1 MKDESFTAMEKS
13 EFRTIDEY
21 LALQTDQARVTLE
34 SLRQIIR
41 KAAPEAIE
49 VISYQ
54 MPAFKFH
61 GMLVYFAAFKNHC
74 SLFVSP
80 AVILAFK
87 DRLTDYEL
95 SKGTIQ
101 FPIDQP
107 MPENLVQ
114 EIVAQVIQRNLGR
127 KALKEASKKKGTTQ

>member
-1 MKDESFTAMEKS
+1 MFKT
-13 EFRTIDEY
+13 EFKTIDDY
-21 LALQTDQARVTLE
+21 LVLQTDQARVTLE
-34 SLRQIIR
+34 SLRQTIR
-41 KAAPEAIE
+41 KAAPEAVE

-80 AVILAFK
+80 AVILACK
-87 DRLTDYEL
+87 DRLTNYKL

-107 MPENLVQ
+107 LPENLVQ
-114 EIVAQVIQRNLGR
+114 QIVAQVIQRNLVR
-127 KALKEASKKKGTTQ
+127 ETLKVVSKEKGIKP

>member
-1 MKDESFTAMEKS
+1 MEMN
-13 EFRTIDEY
+13 EFKTIDEY
-21 LALQTDQARVTLE
+21 LALQTDEARITLE
-34 SLRQIIR
+34 LLRQAIR
-41 KAAPEAIE
+41 KAAPEAVE

-87 DRLTDYEL
+87 EQLANYKL

-107 MPENLVQ
+107 MPEDLVQ

-127 KALKEASKKKGTTQ
+127 KALKEASKK

>member
-49 VISYQ
+49 IISYQ